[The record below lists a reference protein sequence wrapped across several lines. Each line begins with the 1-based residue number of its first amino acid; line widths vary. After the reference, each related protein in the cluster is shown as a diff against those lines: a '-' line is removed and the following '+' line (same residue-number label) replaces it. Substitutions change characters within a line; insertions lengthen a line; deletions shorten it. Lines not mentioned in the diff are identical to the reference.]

1 MRTPHFAVCL
11 FLAVILAACGQPDS
25 LAYSRQQLEL
35 QQQRAAAERAEQQ
48 AVSMAPFDQA
58 VGAAWRIFLAA
69 VPLVALGI
77 GVDAYRQRRRPLVTP
92 NHAGQLPVPRAMIDS
107 GELAGAMVQ
116 ALHAYHQTQALAAA
130 QPRIDKLNITVKEPS
145 PLPQIPLSAP
155 GLISTEPEAPALPM
169 GTVDLSELVQ
179 TWRPSV
185 DSITLAVGPG
195 GVPYRV
201 HARELCHVALAGATG
216 GGKSNIMRLLLAQ
229 LTAAGAKV
237 CLADPHFTP
246 YDPESGDDW
255 RPIAQRLHM
264 APAVKAGDIRH
275 MLAWMATD
283 ELPQRLERRYKG
295 QHVGA
300 PLFLAIDE
308 LPAIVAD
315 VKDAPDHM
323 ARILREGRKAGI
335 FVVGAAQDFLVKTI
349 GGAGAVRDCYR
360 TAFYVGG
367 DAQTARVLLDV
378 QGRVDDGQLGQ
389 GLAML
394 RSKATPQAALVRVP
408 YASNESIYG
417 LLNVPQPTAAPLHG
431 TVIDMP
437 PATGNAIEVQPEQQ
451 PVAAASQ
458 GHKPLLSPED
468 RRIVSLFAAGHDV
481 ASIVKELWPEA
492 KNGARYQQRSTEVQ
506 SVLRQSVDAAGLV

>member
-25 LAYSRQQLEL
+25 LEYSRQQIEL

-48 AVSMAPFDQA
+48 AASMAPFDHA

-77 GVDAYRQRRRPLVTP
+77 GIDAYRQRRRPLVTP

-107 GELAGAMVQ
+107 GELAGAMVA
-116 ALHAYHQTQALAAA
+116 ALQAYHNTQQIAAA
-130 QPRIDKLNITVKEPS
+130 QPRIDKLNVTIKEPS
-145 PLPQIPLSAP
+145 PLPQIPLSTP
-155 GLISTEPEAPALPM
+155 GLITAQPETPALPM

-185 DSITLAVGPG
+185 NSITLAVGPG
-195 GVPYRV
+195 GQPYRV
-201 HARELCHVALAGATG
+201 HARDLCHVALAGATG

-229 LTAAGAKV
+229 LVSAGAHV
-237 CLADPHFTP
+237 VLADPHYTP

-264 APAVKAGDIRH
+264 APAVKAADIRH

-283 ELPQRLERRYKG
+283 ELPQRLERRYQG
-295 QHVGA
+295 QPVGT

-308 LPAIVAD
+308 LPSIVAD
-315 VKDAPDHM
+315 VKDTPEHM
-323 ARILREGRKAGI
+323 ARILREGRKCGI
-335 FVVGAAQDFLVKTI
+335 FVIGAAQDFLVKTI

-378 QGRVDDGQLGQ
+378 RGSVDDGQLGQ

-394 RSKATPQAALVRVP
+394 RSKATPTAELVRVP
-408 YASNESIYG
+408 YASNEAIYG
-417 LLNVPQPTAAPLHG
+417 LLGMAHPVAAPLHG
-431 TVIDMP
+431 TVLNMP
-437 PATGNAIEVQPEQQ
+437 PATAHAIEMQPDTK
-451 PVAAASQ
+451 PVATASPSP
-458 GHKPLLSPED
+458 KPVPSPEE
-468 RRIVSLFAAGHDV
+468 RRIVSLFAAGADV
-481 ASIVKELWPEA
+481 ATIVKELWPEA

-506 SVLRQSVDAAGLV
+506 AVLRQSVDATGL

>member
-1 MRTPHFAVCL
+1 MKYRPL
-11 FLAVILAACGQPDS
+11 LAGAALTLALSACGQPDS
-25 LAYSRQQLEL
+25 LEYSRQQLEL
-35 QQQRAAAERAEQQ
+35 QQQRAAAERTEQQ
-48 AVSMAPFDQA
+48 AASMAPFDRA
-58 VGAAWRIFLAA
+58 LGAAWRIFLAA
-69 VPLVALGI
+69 LPLVALGI
-77 GVDAYRQRRRPLVTP
+77 GIDAYRRRAVPLIRPDH
-92 NHAGQLPVPRAMIDS
+92 NGQLPIVRAQIER
-107 GELAGAMVQ
+107 GEMTAAMVE
-116 ALHAYHQTQALAAA
+116 ALAAYHRTQQIAAA
-130 QPRIDKLNITVKEPS
+130 QPRIDKLSITIKEPS
-145 PLPQIPLSAP
+145 PLPQMPLTAP
-155 GLISTEPEAPALPM
+155 ALISAEPEAPALPM

-195 GVPYRV
+195 GQPYRV
-201 HARELCHVALAGATG
+201 HARDLCHVALAGATG

-237 CLADPHFTP
+237 VLADPHFTP

-264 APAVKAGDIRH
+264 APAVKAADIRH

-308 LPAIVAD
+308 LPSI
-315 VKDAPDHM
+315 VKDVPEAPEHLG
-323 ARILREGRKAGI
+323 RLLREARKVNI
-335 FVVGAAQDFLVKTI
+335 FIIGAAQDFLVKTI

-378 QGRVDDGQLGQ
+378 RGSVDDGQLGQ

-394 RSKATPQAALVRVP
+394 RSKVTPTAQVVRVP
-408 YASNESIYG
+408 YASNEAISRLLGGNDMAYG
-417 LLNVPQPTAAPLHG
+417 PT
-431 TVIDMP
+431 IDMP
-437 PATGNAIEVQPEQQ
+437 ARMPERSQ
-451 PVAAASQ
+451 PVAEPIAAYPALESNKTVAPEAARVASLFLAGKTPSEIVLELHGIKSSQ
-458 GHKPLLSPED
+458 G
-468 RRIVSLFAAGHDV
+468 
-481 ASIVKELWPEA
+481 A
-492 KNGARYQQRSTEVQ
+492 KYQQALSEVLDL
-506 SVLRQSVDAAGLV
+506 VRQGVAPKAAGL

>member
-1 MRTPHFAVCL
+1 
-11 FLAVILAACGQPDS
+11 
-25 LAYSRQQLEL
+25 
-35 QQQRAAAERAEQQ
+35 
-48 AVSMAPFDQA
+48 
-58 VGAAWRIFLAA
+58 
-69 VPLVALGI
+69 
-77 GVDAYRQRRRPLVTP
+77 
-92 NHAGQLPVPRAMIDS
+92 
-107 GELAGAMVQ
+107 
-116 ALHAYHQTQALAAA
+116 
-130 QPRIDKLNITVKEPS
+130 KLNITVKEPS
-145 PLPQIPLSAP
+145 PLPQIPLTAP
-155 GLISTEPEAPALPM
+155 GLITAEPEAPALPM

-246 YDPESGDDW
+246 YDPESRDDW

-264 APAVKAGDIRH
+264 APAVKAADIRH

-283 ELPQRLERRYKG
+283 ELQQRLERRYKG

-308 LPAIVAD
+308 LPSI
-315 VKDAPDHM
+315 VKDVPEAPEHLG
-323 ARILREGRKAGI
+323 RLLREARKVNI
-335 FVVGAAQDFLVKTI
+335 FIIGAAQDFLVKTI

-378 QGRVDDGQLGQ
+378 RGSVDDGQLGQ

-431 TVIDMP
+431 TVMDMP
-437 PATGNAIEVQPEQQ
+437 PATGHAIEVQPEQQ
-451 PVAAASQ
+451 PSATASQ
-458 GHKPLLSPED
+458 SHKPLLSPEE

-506 SVLRQSVDAAGLV
+506 AVLRQSVDAAGL

>member
-1 MRTPHFAVCL
+1 MKYRPL
-11 FLAVILAACGQPDS
+11 LAGAALTLALSACGQPDS
-25 LAYSRQQLEL
+25 LEYSRQQLEL
-35 QQQRAAAERAEQQ
+35 QQQRAAAERTEQQ
-48 AVSMAPFDQA
+48 AASMAPFDRA
-58 VGAAWRIFLAA
+58 LGAAWRIFLAA
-69 VPLVALGI
+69 LPLVALGI
-77 GVDAYRQRRRPLVTP
+77 GIDAYRRRAVPLIRPDH
-92 NHAGQLPVPRAMIDS
+92 NGQLPIVRAQIER
-107 GELAGAMVQ
+107 GEMTAAMVE
-116 ALHAYHQTQALAAA
+116 ALAAYHRTQQIAAA
-130 QPRIDKLNITVKEPS
+130 QPRIDKLSITIKEPS
-145 PLPQIPLSAP
+145 PLPQMPLTAP
-155 GLISTEPEAPALPM
+155 ALISAEPEAPALPM

-195 GVPYRV
+195 GQPYRV
-201 HARELCHVALAGATG
+201 HARDLCHVALAGATG

-237 CLADPHFTP
+237 VLADPHFTP

-264 APAVKAGDIRH
+264 APAVKAADIRH

-308 LPAIVAD
+308 LPSI
-315 VKDAPDHM
+315 VKDVPEAPEHL
-323 ARILREGRKAGI
+323 ARLLREARKVNI
-335 FVVGAAQDFLVKTI
+335 FIIGAAQDFLVKTI

-378 QGRVDDGQLGQ
+378 RGSVDDGQLGQ

-394 RSKATPQAALVRVP
+394 RSKVTPTAQVVRVP
-408 YASNESIYG
+408 YASNEAISRLLGGNDMAYG
-417 LLNVPQPTAAPLHG
+417 PT
-431 TVIDMP
+431 IDMP
-437 PATGNAIEVQPEQQ
+437 ARMPERSQ
-451 PVAAASQ
+451 PVAEPIAAYPALESNKTVAPEAARVASLFLAGKTPSEIVLELHGIKSSQ
-458 GHKPLLSPED
+458 G
-468 RRIVSLFAAGHDV
+468 
-481 ASIVKELWPEA
+481 A
-492 KNGARYQQRSTEVQ
+492 KYQQALSEVLDL
-506 SVLRQSVDAAGLV
+506 VRQGVAPKAAGL

>member
-1 MRTPHFAVCL
+1 MRIL
-11 FLAVILAACGQPDS
+11 FITALLVLTLAACGQSDS

-35 QQQRAAAERAEQQ
+35 QQQRAAAERAEQRATALEPVSRFTWFTWMAFL
-48 AVSMAPFDQA
+48 AVVPVLA
-58 VGAAWRIFLAA
+58 VG
-69 VPLVALGI
+69 VAL
-77 GVDAYRQRRRPLVTP
+77 DAYLQRRKALVYP
-92 NHAGQLPVPRAMIDS
+92 NHAGQLPVSRSTIEK

-116 ALHAYHQTQALAAA
+116 ALQQFHATQALAAA
-130 QPRIDKLNITVKEPS
+130 QPRIDKLSISVKEPS
-145 PLPQIPLSAP
+145 PLPQMPPATPS
-155 GLISTEPEAPALPM
+155 LITAEPEAPALPV

-237 CLADPHFTP
+237 VLADPHFTP

-264 APAVKAGDIRH
+264 APALKAADIRH

-308 LPAIVAD
+308 LPSI
-315 VKDAPDHM
+315 VKDVPEAPEHLG
-323 ARILREGRKAGI
+323 RLLREARKVNI
-335 FVVGAAQDFLVKTI
+335 FIIGAAQDFLVKTI

-378 QGRVDDGQLGQ
+378 RGSVDDGQLGQ
-389 GLAML
+389 GLALL

-408 YASNESIYG
+408 YASNESIYA

-431 TVIDMP
+431 TVLDMP
-437 PATGNAIEVQPEQQ
+437 PATGHAIELQPEQQ
-451 PVAAASQ
+451 PSATASQ
-458 GHKPLLSPED
+458 SHKPILSPDE
-468 RRIVSLFAAGHDV
+468 RRIVSLFATGHDV
-481 ASIVKELWPEA
+481 AGIVKELWPEA

-506 SVLRQSVDAAGLV
+506 AVLRQSLDAAGL